1 MALNQDAMERVQAK
15 VTKSLQA
22 HSTLFLVE
30 GILLLVLGILSIIV
44 PQVATIAVSI
54 LIGWLILVSGIVGL
68 ISTFMMRSAPGFGWS
83 LLSAV
88 LATVAGGIL
97 LWSPL
102 NGALTLT
109 LILTVI
115 LALEGIFSIL
125 YAFEHRRELSGR
137 WGMMLVSG
145 ILDLILAAF
154 IFLGLPATAA
164 WAIGTLVGINLIF
177 GGVAMIT
184 MALHARSQAKPGTP
198 GQA

>member
-30 GILLLVLGILSIIV
+30 GVVLLILGVLSIIV

-88 LATVAGGIL
+88 LATVAGAIL

-102 NGALTLT
+102 RGALTLT
-109 LILTVI
+109 LILTVF
-115 LALEGIFSIL
+115 LAFEGVFSIL

-137 WGMMLVSG
+137 WGMMLFSG
-145 ILDLILAAF
+145 ILDLVLAAF

-184 MALHARSQAKPGTP
+184 MALHARSQGKPGTP
-198 GQA
+198 SQA

>member
-83 LLSAV
+83 LLSAIV
-88 LATVAGGIL
+88 GCVAGIVL
-97 LWSPL
+97 LAWPL
-102 NGALTLT
+102 SGALS
-109 LILTVI
+109 LTVI
-115 LALEGIFSIL
+115 LTVFLALEGVASIL
-125 YAFEHRRELSGR
+125 YALDHRRGLTPR
-137 WGMMLVSG
+137 WGLMAISG
-145 ILDLILAAF
+145 VVDLILAGM
-154 IFLGLPATAA
+154 IFSGLPGTAL
-164 WAIGTLVGINLIF
+164 WAIGLLVGINLLF
-177 GGVAMIT
+177 GG
-184 MALHARSQAKPGTP
+184 MALIGMALQARSPSGAAP
-198 GQA
+198 